1 MSQVVQAA
9 KICKCAAHVSAVV
22 VVIVALVVSC
32 RHVAL
37 CPTQGVQVGIRVSG
51 GGCACLFPQ
60 PSAGQQV
67 GDRVRGGA
75 CACFLPSAG
84 QQVGDCVSGG
94 ACACLFLQLFAF
106 QKRTHTTPTTTI
118 TTATNAAPPPTPLPA
133 CNFPMPSRPQAS
145 HSTSVSISHLLLL
158 MTRFTTGL
166 RVGEMFSSPLSSSQT
181 SNCKSQIVYA
191 SRIPPRPRDDSM
203 IGRRQAKEIED
214 LVG

>member
-67 GDRVRGGA
+67 GDRVSGGA

-94 ACACLFLQLFAF
+94 ACACLFPQLFAV
-106 QKRTHTTPTTTI
+106 QKRTHTTPTTTTTI
-118 TTATNAAPPPTPLPA
+118 TTATNAAPNLPPPTPLPA
-133 CNFPMPSRPQAS
+133 YRHQRRSHPTATNAAPSLPPPKPLPAYRHQRRSQPATSQCHLDRKPLILPQCQS
-145 HSTSVSISHLLLL
+145 HT
-158 MTRFTTGL
+158 
-166 RVGEMFSSPLSSSQT
+166 SSS
-181 SNCKSQIVYA
+181 S
-191 SRIPPRPRDDSM
+191 
-203 IGRRQAKEIED
+203 
-214 LVG
+214 

>member
-9 KICKCAAHVSAVV
+9 KICECAAHVSAVV

-67 GDRVRGGA
+67 GDR
-75 CACFLPSAG
+75 
-84 QQVGDCVSGG
+84 VSGG

>member
-94 ACACLFLQLFAF
+94 ACACLFLQLFAV
-106 QKRTHTTPTTTI
+106 QKRTHTPHPPPPSQ
-118 TTATNAAPPPTPLPA
+118 PPPTPLPA

-145 HSTSVSISHLLLL
+145 HSTPVSISNYPPPHDSLHD
-158 MTRFTTGL
+158 R
-166 RVGEMFSSPLSSSQT
+166 SS
-181 SNCKSQIVYA
+181 
-191 SRIPPRPRDDSM
+191 
-203 IGRRQAKEIED
+203 GR
-214 LVG
+214 